1 MPKQRSVKSSA
12 TAGPSTSLSAS
23 AKPSKSAGG
32 LQLGS
37 FTVLPLILAQPQA
50 SGSSSAKD
58 TARHYLYVRPDV
70 TAVSSS
76 MEAEADDRRTLFVAN
91 LPVDADEDKVRAVFG
106 GVGAIEDVVFGGSA
120 GSGKGKELFSLD
132 DLVGEDDES
141 SDDDDEAAAEEEAGG
156 ALELPSTRPRPPKPS
171 KTSKR
176 QAKAV
181 TVTPLFADSLP
192 TLLPSGSSTAK
203 VTFLSALSLARALA
217 LPARPWPLS
226 SPAGLNHLLR
236 KHEAL
241 RPPLALVKA
250 HADSSIAAFERL
262 QAEERRRVTDKTA
275 MVDDDGFT
283 LVVRGG
289 KYGKDAA
296 GGGVGVA
303 SKRWESEWAEAEKAG
318 GVNPK
323 KKSKELKDFYRCVRV
338 SPATAAATTSA
349 DHPLSWPR
357 RAYSCL
363 QVAGPR
369 GQARGP
375 RLHARQVR
383 RRPEEGR
390 EASVEPAV
398 HAVLMHAQSAHGNL

>member
-1 MPKQRSVKSSA
+1 M
-12 TAGPSTSLSAS
+12 
-23 AKPSKSAGG
+23 
-32 LQLGS
+32 
-37 FTVLPLILAQPQA
+37 
-50 SGSSSAKD
+50 
-58 TARHYLYVRPDV
+58 
-70 TAVSSS
+70 
-76 MEAEADDRRTLFVAN
+76 
-91 LPVDADEDKVRAVFG
+91 
-106 GVGAIEDVVFGGSA
+106 
-120 GSGKGKELFSLD
+120 
-132 DLVGEDDES
+132 
-141 SDDDDEAAAEEEAGG
+141 
-156 ALELPSTRPRPPKPS
+156 
-171 KTSKR
+171 
-176 QAKAV
+176 

-226 SPAGLNHLLR
+226 SPAGLAHFLR

-303 SKRWESEWAEAEKAG
+303 SKRWESEWAAAEKSG

-323 KKSKELKDFYRCVRV
+323 KKSKELKDFYRCVRRPFLALLL
-338 SPATAAATTSA
+338 SAAASA
-349 DHPLSWPR
+349 DSLSRFPR
-357 RAYSCL
+357 SVFRW
-363 QVAGPR
+363 
-369 GQARGP
+369 
-375 RLHARQVR
+375 QVR
-383 RRPEEGR
+383 EAKREDLASMRAKFADDQKKVEKLRSNRRFMPY
-390 EASVEPAV
+390 
-398 HAVLMHAQSAHGNL
+398 